1 LSYLNPYTHLE
12 ALTILA
18 IISLLSIKFRFI
30 DSGGVATSFIVG
42 YLIYVFGGR
51 IYFLTLITFY
61 LVSVAF
67 TKIRVRR
74 VKEVENKEDGVRGWR
89 NVVANGLTATV
100 TAVASGL
107 STDQKILFAA
117 YLGALSSAFADTLAT
132 EIGLLYPRMPRLIT
146 NMKIVK
152 PGTPGAVTYLGYL
165 GGLIGMTAL
174 TLISSTIDKR
184 FTFYEA
190 AIMIYSSGLIG
201 MTLDS
206 ILGATVQAKYRCRI
220 CGKNTESS
228 THCGATAE
236 KIKGVKYINTH
247 TVNLIAT
254 IIGAI
259 AATILVEA
267 LNVTK

>member
-1 LSYLNPYTHLE
+1 MSYLNPYTHLE
-12 ALTILA
+12 ALAILA
-18 IISLLSIKFRFI
+18 IIFLLSIKFRFI

-51 IYFLTLITFY
+51 IYFLALITFY

-74 VKEVENKEDGVRGWR
+74 IKEVENKEDGVRGWR
-89 NVVANGLTATV
+89 NVIANGLTATI

-107 STDQKILFAA
+107 STDQKIFFAA

-132 EIGLLYPRMPRLIT
+132 EIGLFYPRMPRLIT
-146 NMKIVK
+146 NMKKVK
-152 PGTPGAVTYLGYL
+152 PGTPGAVTCLGYL
-165 GGLIGMTAL
+165 GGLIGMTTL

-184 FTFYEA
+184 LTFYEA
-190 AIMIYSSGLIG
+190 AIIIYSSGLVG
-201 MTLDS
+201 MTVDS

-220 CGKNTESS
+220 CSKNTESP
-228 THCGATAE
+228 THCGSSAE
-236 KIKGVKYINTH
+236 KIEGVKYINTH

-259 AATILVEA
+259 IAIILVEV
-267 LNVTK
+267 LNLTK

>member
-1 LSYLNPYTHLE
+1 MSYLNPYIHLE

-18 IISLLSIKFRFI
+18 IIFLISMKFRFI
-30 DSGGVATSFIVG
+30 DRGGVVTSFIVG
-42 YLIYVFGGR
+42 YIIYVFGGR
-51 IYFLTLITFY
+51 VYFLALLTFY

-89 NVVANGLTATV
+89 NVLANGLTATA

-107 STDQKILFAA
+107 SAEQKILFAA

-132 EIGLLYPRMPRLIT
+132 EIGLLYPRMPRLII
-146 NMKIVK
+146 NMKKVK
-152 PGTPGAVTYLGYL
+152 PGTPGAVTYLGYM
-165 GGLIGMTAL
+165 GGLIGMTTL

-184 FTFYEA
+184 LTFYEA
-190 AIMIYSSGLIG
+190 AIIIYSSGLVG
-201 MTLDS
+201 MTIDS
-206 ILGATVQAKYRCRI
+206 ILGATVQAKYRCRV
-220 CGKNTESS
+220 CSKNTESS
-228 THCGATAE
+228 THCGSTAE
-236 KIKGVKYINTH
+236 IIEGVKYINTH

-259 AATILVEA
+259 VATIILEV
-267 LNVTK
+267 LNTIK